1 MADPSRNATSAYMLV
16 YGVVYSSANVAASR
30 LLRHE
35 GVRARLQELEAE
47 NRKRSHLTSDAV
59 LHQIAQL
66 ASADPRELT
75 EYRRGACRYC
85 WGEGFLYQRR
95 PQEYRDAIKDYKR
108 KNAAEDPL
116 CLLFDYLGGVGFNQN
131 KEPHPDCPECDGLGV
146 GYTHAKDTRY
156 VSQAVARLFSGVQE
170 TKDGFKVV
178 TRSQDKALELAAK
191 HLGLLSEKTNNGE
204 GDVPPAGTVVYEI
217 EDCRVPDAK
226 A

>member
-1 MADPSRNATSAYMLV
+1 MADPARSATSAYMQV
-16 YGVVYSSANVAASR
+16 YGVVYSSANVAGSR

-35 GVRARLQELEAE
+35 GVRDRLLQLEAE

-85 WGEGFLYQRR
+85 WGEGHLYQRR
-95 PQEYRDAIKDYKR
+95 PQEYRDAVKKYKSEHYR
-108 KNAAEDPL
+108 DDPM
-116 CLLFDYLGGVGFNQN
+116 CLQFDYLGGVGFSQN

-170 TKDGFKVV
+170 TKDGWKVV

-191 HLGLLSEKTNNGE
+191 HLGLLSERVGS
-204 GDVPPAGTVVYEI
+204 GDADVPPAGTVTFV
-217 EDCRVPDAK
+217 EDDGRVEK
-226 A
+226 